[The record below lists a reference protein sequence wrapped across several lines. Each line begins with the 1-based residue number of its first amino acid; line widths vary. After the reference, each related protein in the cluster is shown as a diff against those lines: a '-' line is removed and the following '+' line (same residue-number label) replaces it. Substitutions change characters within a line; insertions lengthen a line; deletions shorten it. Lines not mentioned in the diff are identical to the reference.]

1 MCPLPFISD
10 SCYFFLERR
19 FYSGLSTL
27 MPFKWTIVHIL
38 HWSQGPDFII
48 SLLWDCPSFIQVPE
62 AFTVKL
68 IHPFSSNLGCRAS
81 YFPCLIAP
89 AVSLLSSSL
98 TTFSSFFMTRSQF
111 CLHWKNTLGLPDD
124 MDDLPLELLLSHWL
138 SASHVTKIQYCT
150 WAYRVC
156 KEIRNFFSSKVF
168 YFKPSRQS
176 QIAHNTH
183 DKLTASVTLLSE
195 CPPASLI
202 SHLLTLWYCC
212 VYDWWTTV
220 TCKSIFIF

>member
-1 MCPLPFISD
+1 MPSASAFYFWFMSFLPWTTLLFWSLYLDAIQVNYRSH
-10 SCYFFLERR
+10 FTLK
-19 FYSGLSTL
+19 SGARL
-27 MPFKWTIVHIL
+27 HYIL
-38 HWSQGPDFII
+38 TMR
-48 SLLWDCPSFIQVPE
+48 LSFIHSGPWIFYGQ
-62 AFTVKL
+62 ADS
-68 IHPFSSNLGCRAS
+68 PFFFQPWLQSPPT
-81 YFPCLIAP
+81 FPAP

-98 TTFSSFFMTRSQF
+98 TTFSSFFVTRSQF

-150 WAYRVC
+150 WAYSVC

-220 TCKSIFIF
+220 TGKSIFIF